1 MPDYSAMHQKLFAAQ
16 ADAIDGL
23 KEIADNLVKA
33 HRQVEEMYINAPQR
47 NIMALRPD
55 DLTNSTSRDRS
66 RKRKEG
72 Q

>member
-1 MPDYSAMHQKLFAAQ
+1 MPDYSAMYQKLFAAQ

-33 HRQVEEMYINAPQR
+33 HRQVEEMYINASQR

-55 DLTNSTSRDRS
+55 DSTNSLRQEMDQESGD
-66 RKRKEG
+66 